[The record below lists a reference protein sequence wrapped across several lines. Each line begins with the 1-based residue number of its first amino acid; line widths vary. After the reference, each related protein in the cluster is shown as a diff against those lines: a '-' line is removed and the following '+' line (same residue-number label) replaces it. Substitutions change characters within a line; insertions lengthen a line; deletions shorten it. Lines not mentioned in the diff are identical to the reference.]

1 MSQPEQEKEHAAR
14 ERMRAAF
21 EKHPNAGRVEEIEH
35 GVELALARKYG
46 EKLPSIMVSDLV
58 DGVITRPE
66 ILGLLGTVDDAPADA
81 AGYAQLATALVADS
95 PLAQRALAFAD
106 AEAKLAHQ
114 QAALEEL
121 PPSRKMAM
129 ARAGE
134 LDAYLAA
141 EVQRRLEAGL

>member
-1 MSQPEQEKEHAAR
+1 MSHHQEENEQEAR

-21 EKHPNAGRVEEIEH
+21 ENHPNAQRVEEIER
-35 GVELALARKYG
+35 GVELELARKYG
-46 EKLPSIMVSDLV
+46 DKLPAIIVADIL
-58 DGVITRPE
+58 DGVVMLPE
-66 ILGLLGTVDDAPADA
+66 VAGLLGTIDDAPTDA
-81 AGYAQLATALVADS
+81 KGYARLAASLVANNM
-95 PLAQRALAFAD
+95 LAQRALAFAD

-114 QAALEEL
+114 QAALNEL

-141 EVQRRLEAGL
+141 EVQR